1 MTVGKVIQF
10 KILYSIPTGT
20 KRDYGIIH
28 LSSGESFPDAAVAE
42 GLVKLREDA
51 GRKDE
56 SEASKALFEKLKFA
70 EASAKA
76 GSKGVWASSGGKIEI
91 AHEIPDPKD
100 FVEQYKDKPIVGIV
114 ERVLTGDRMIV
125 RLCLSPNKHLQTMV
139 LVAGIRA
146 PATKRTNPSDGKEQ
160 PAEPFGSQ
168 AHDFVESRLLQ
179 RNVEIG
185 VLGLSPQGIL
195 VCTVEHPLG
204 NIAKYLL
211 EAGLAR
217 CTDFHS
223 TMLGGQMSVLR
234 QAEKQAKDRK
244 LGLFQGLTNDMQG
257 ASETDATVTRIQT
270 ADTVYLRDKSG
281 EEKRVSLSSV
291 RQPKPT
297 DPKQAPFQ
305 AEAKEFL
312 RKKLIGKHVRVTVDG
327 KKAATEG
334 FEERDVVT
342 VIINNKNIAL
352 QLVEAGYASV
362 IRHRRDD
369 GEECALHSQDLCL
382 RLLQR
387 TEAQLT
393 TSFWPQKKLPKEMG
407 EGSGLR
413 NLLLLKRIKTTQRA
427 CKKQGSNRRSSNARR
442 KYQQLSISSKPAP
455 DLPSSFLEKT
465 PNSHSCSLAFKH
477 FVQPAMQTKNL
488 TPSDRRLM
496 TSQTDGAFNETSR
509 SMSRL

>member
-10 KILYSIPTGT
+10 TILYSIPTGA
-20 KRDYGIIH
+20 KRDYGTVY
-28 LSSGESFPDAAVAE
+28 LQTGQSLPDAAVAE
-42 GLVKLREDA
+42 GWVKLREET
-51 GRKDE
+51 GRKDD
-56 SEASKALFEKLKFA
+56 SETSKALFEKLELA

-76 GSKGVWASSGGKIEI
+76 GSKGIWASAGGNIEN
-91 AHEIPDPKD
+91 AYEVSDPKG
-100 FVEQYKDKPIVGIV
+100 FVEQYKDKPVEGIV

-125 RLCLSPNKHLQTMV
+125 RLCLSPKKHVQTMV

-160 PAEPFGSQ
+160 PAEPFGTE
-168 AHDFVESRLLQ
+168 AHEFVESRLLQ
-179 RNVEIG
+179 RTVEVN

-195 VCTVEHPLG
+195 VCTVKHPNG
-204 NIAKYLL
+204 SIAKFLL

-234 QAEKQAKDRK
+234 QAEKEAKDKRK
-244 LGLFQGLTNDMQG
+244 GLFQGLTNNIQG
-257 ASETDATVTRIQT
+257 ASETDATVTRVQT

-281 EEKRVSLSSV
+281 NERRVSLSSV

-327 KKAATEG
+327 KKAASEG

-342 VIINNKNIAL
+342 ILVNNKNLAL
-352 QLVEAGYASV
+352 QLVEVGYASV

-369 GEECALHSQDLCL
+369 GNCRALISQYVC
-382 RLLQR
+382 
-387 TEAQLT
+387 
-393 TSFWPQKKLPKEMG
+393 
-407 EGSGLR
+407 
-413 NLLLLKRIKTTQRA
+413 
-427 CKKQGSNRRSSNARR
+427 
-442 KYQQLSISSKPAP
+442 
-455 DLPSSFLEKT
+455 
-465 PNSHSCSLAFKH
+465 
-477 FVQPAMQTKNL
+477 
-488 TPSDRRLM
+488 
-496 TSQTDGAFNETSR
+496 
-509 SMSRL
+509 

>member
-10 KILYSIPTGT
+10 TILYSIPTGA
-20 KRDYGIIH
+20 KRDYGTVY
-28 LSSGESFPDAAVAE
+28 LQTGQSLPDAAVAE
-42 GLVKLREDA
+42 GWVKLREET

-56 SEASKALFEKLKFA
+56 SETSKALFEKLELA

-76 GSKGVWASSGGKIEI
+76 GSKGIWASAGGNIEN
-91 AHEIPDPKD
+91 AYEVSDPKG
-100 FVEQYKDKPIVGIV
+100 FVEQFKDKPVEGIV

-125 RLCLSPNKHLQTMV
+125 RLCLSPKKHVQTMV

-160 PAEPFGSQ
+160 PAEPFGTE
-168 AHDFVESRLLQ
+168 AHEFVESRLLQ
-179 RNVEIG
+179 RTVEVN

-195 VCTVEHPLG
+195 VCTVKHPNG
-204 NIAKYLL
+204 SIAKFLL

-234 QAEKQAKDRK
+234 QAEKEAKDKRK
-244 LGLFQGLTNDMQG
+244 GLFQGLANNIQG
-257 ASETDATVTRIQT
+257 ASETDATVTRVQT
-270 ADTVYLRDKSG
+270 ADTVYLRDKTG
-281 EEKRVSLSSV
+281 NEKRVSLSSV

-327 KKAATEG
+327 KKAASEG

-342 VIINNKNIAL
+342 ILVNNRNLAL

-369 GEECALHSQDLCL
+369 GKCRALISQ
-382 RLLQR
+382 
-387 TEAQLT
+387 
-393 TSFWPQKKLPKEMG
+393 
-407 EGSGLR
+407 
-413 NLLLLKRIKTTQRA
+413 
-427 CKKQGSNRRSSNARR
+427 
-442 KYQQLSISSKPAP
+442 
-455 DLPSSFLEKT
+455 
-465 PNSHSCSLAFKH
+465 
-477 FVQPAMQTKNL
+477 FVY
-488 TPSDRRLM
+488 
-496 TSQTDGAFNETSR
+496 
-509 SMSRL
+509 

>member
-1 MTVGKVIQF
+1 MAVGKVIQF
-10 KILYSIPTGT
+10 TILYTIPTGA
-20 KRDYGIIH
+20 KRDYGTVY
-28 LSSGESFPDAAVAE
+28 LQTGQSLPDAAVAE
-42 GLVKLREDA
+42 GWVKLREDA

-56 SEASKALFEKLKFA
+56 SETSKALFEKLELA

-76 GSKGVWASSGGKIEI
+76 SSKGIWASAGGNIEN
-91 AHEIPDPKD
+91 AYEIPEPKS
-100 FVEQYKDKPIVGIV
+100 FVEQYKDKPIEGIV

-125 RLCLSPNKHLQTMV
+125 RLCLSPKKHVQTMV

-160 PAEPFGSQ
+160 SAEPFGLE
-168 AHDFVESRLLQ
+168 AHEFVETRLLQ
-179 RNVEIG
+179 RTVEVE
-185 VLGLSPQGIL
+185 VLGLSPQGTL
-195 VCTVEHPLG
+195 VCTVKHPNG
-204 NIAKYLL
+204 SIAKFLL

-223 TMLGGQMSVLR
+223 TMLGGQMFNLR
-234 QAEKQAKDRK
+234 QAEKQAKDKRK
-244 LGLFQGLTNDMQG
+244 GLFQGLANTMQG

-281 EEKRVSLSSV
+281 SEKRVSFSSV

-312 RKKLIGKHVRVTVDG
+312 RKKLIGKHVRVTIDG
-327 KKAATEG
+327 RKAATEG

-369 GEECALHSQDLCL
+369 GKCCTPIS
-382 RLLQR
+382 
-387 TEAQLT
+387 
-393 TSFWPQKKLPKEMG
+393 
-407 EGSGLR
+407 R
-413 NLLLLKRIKTTQRA
+413 N
-427 CKKQGSNRRSSNARR
+427 G
-442 KYQQLSISSKPAP
+442 
-455 DLPSSFLEKT
+455 
-465 PNSHSCSLAFKH
+465 H
-477 FVQPAMQTKNL
+477 
-488 TPSDRRLM
+488 
-496 TSQTDGAFNETSR
+496 
-509 SMSRL
+509 

>member
-1 MTVGKVIQF
+1 MTVGKIIQF
-10 KILYSIPTGT
+10 RILYSIPTGA
-20 KRDYGIIH
+20 KRDYGTVY
-28 LSSGESFPDAAVAE
+28 LQSGQSLPDAAVAE
-42 GLVKLREDA
+42 GWVKLREDA

-56 SEASKALFEKLKFA
+56 SEASKALFEKLKSA
-70 EASAKA
+70 EASAKGA
-76 GSKGVWASSGGKIEI
+76 SKGVWASSGGNIEN
-91 AHEIPDPKD
+91 ANEIPNPKG
-100 FVEQYKDKPIVGIV
+100 FVEQYKDKPIEGIV

-125 RLCLSPNKHLQTMV
+125 RLCLSPNKHVQVMV

-160 PAEPFGSQ
+160 PAEPFGSE
-168 AHDFVESRLLQ
+168 AHEFVESKLLQ
-179 RNVEIG
+179 RTVEVG

-195 VCTVEHPLG
+195 VCTVEHPVG

-211 EAGLAR
+211 GAGLAR

-223 TMLGGQMSVLR
+223 TMLGSQMSVLR
-234 QAEKQAKDRK
+234 QAEKQAKDKRV
-244 LGLFQGLTNDMQG
+244 GLFQGLTDNMQG

-270 ADTVYLRDKSG
+270 ADTVYLRDKAG

-312 RKKLIGKHVRVTVDG
+312 RKKLIGKHVHVTVDG

-342 VIINNKNIAL
+342 VIINNKNMAL

-369 GEECALHSQDLCL
+369 GKLCALHSQDHCLCP
-382 RLLQR
+382 LQR
-387 TEAQLT
+387 IEAQFT
-393 TSFWPQKKLPKEMG
+393 TSFWLQKKLPREMKEECG
-407 EGSGLR
+407 PQ
-413 NLLLLKRIKTTQRA
+413 NLLPPKRIKTTRKA
-427 CKKQGSNRRSSNARR
+427 CKKQRSNRRSSNAKR
-442 KYQQLSISSKPAP
+442 KFPRSLILSKPAL
-455 DLPSSFLEKT
+455 DLP
-465 PNSHSCSLAFKH
+465 
-477 FVQPAMQTKNL
+477 
-488 TPSDRRLM
+488 
-496 TSQTDGAFNETSR
+496 
-509 SMSRL
+509 

>member
-10 KILYSIPTGT
+10 TILYSIPTGA
-20 KRDYGIIH
+20 KRDYGTVY
-28 LSSGESFPDAAVAE
+28 LQTGQSLPDATVAE
-42 GLVKLREDA
+42 GWVKLREET

-56 SEASKALFEKLKFA
+56 SETSKALFEKLELA

-76 GSKGVWASSGGKIEI
+76 GSKGIWASAGGNIEN
-91 AHEIPDPKD
+91 AYEVSDPKG
-100 FVEQYKDKPIVGIV
+100 FVEQFKDKPVEGIV

-125 RLCLSPNKHLQTMV
+125 RLCLSPKKHVQTMV

-160 PAEPFGSQ
+160 PAEPFGTE
-168 AHDFVESRLLQ
+168 AHEFVESRLLQ
-179 RNVEIG
+179 RTVEVN

-195 VCTVEHPLG
+195 VCTVKHPNG
-204 NIAKYLL
+204 SIAKFLL

-234 QAEKQAKDRK
+234 QAEKEAKDKRK
-244 LGLFQGLTNDMQG
+244 GLFQGLANNIQG
-257 ASETDATVTRIQT
+257 ASETDATVTRVQT
-270 ADTVYLRDKSG
+270 ADTVYLRDKTG
-281 EEKRVSLSSV
+281 NEKRVSLSSV

-327 KKAATEG
+327 KKAASEG

-342 VIINNKNIAL
+342 ILVNNRNLAL

-369 GEECALHSQDLCL
+369 GKCRALISQ
-382 RLLQR
+382 
-387 TEAQLT
+387 
-393 TSFWPQKKLPKEMG
+393 
-407 EGSGLR
+407 
-413 NLLLLKRIKTTQRA
+413 
-427 CKKQGSNRRSSNARR
+427 
-442 KYQQLSISSKPAP
+442 
-455 DLPSSFLEKT
+455 
-465 PNSHSCSLAFKH
+465 
-477 FVQPAMQTKNL
+477 FVY
-488 TPSDRRLM
+488 
-496 TSQTDGAFNETSR
+496 
-509 SMSRL
+509 

>member
-10 KILYSIPTGT
+10 IILYSIPTGA
-20 KRDYGIIH
+20 KRDYGTVY
-28 LSSGESFPDAAVAE
+28 LQTGQSLPDAAVAE
-42 GLVKLREDA
+42 GWVKLREET

-56 SEASKALFEKLKFA
+56 SETSKALFEKLELA

-76 GSKGVWASSGGKIEI
+76 GSKGIWASAGGNIEN
-91 AHEIPDPKD
+91 AYEVSDPKG
-100 FVEQYKDKPIVGIV
+100 FVEQYKDKPVEGIV

-125 RLCLSPNKHLQTMV
+125 RLCLSPKKHVQTMV

-160 PAEPFGSQ
+160 PAEPFGTE
-168 AHDFVESRLLQ
+168 AHEFVESRLLQ
-179 RNVEIG
+179 RTVEVN

-195 VCTVEHPLG
+195 VCTVKHPNG
-204 NIAKYLL
+204 SIARFLL

-234 QAEKQAKDRK
+234 QAEKEAKDKRK
-244 LGLFQGLTNDMQG
+244 GLFQGLANNIQG
-257 ASETDATVTRIQT
+257 ASETDATVTRVQT

-281 EEKRVSLSSV
+281 NEKRVSLSSV

-327 KKAATEG
+327 KKAASEG

-342 VIINNKNIAL
+342 ILVNNKNLAL

-369 GEECALHSQDLCL
+369 GKCRALISQYVC
-382 RLLQR
+382 
-387 TEAQLT
+387 
-393 TSFWPQKKLPKEMG
+393 
-407 EGSGLR
+407 
-413 NLLLLKRIKTTQRA
+413 
-427 CKKQGSNRRSSNARR
+427 
-442 KYQQLSISSKPAP
+442 
-455 DLPSSFLEKT
+455 
-465 PNSHSCSLAFKH
+465 
-477 FVQPAMQTKNL
+477 
-488 TPSDRRLM
+488 
-496 TSQTDGAFNETSR
+496 
-509 SMSRL
+509 